1 MLLFVLLPIC
11 LVILGY
17 GLWLTHCRHYERAT
31 NCRPS
36 NPRKARKYDIGYR
49 AYMSD
54 SNQYWTAAGAV
65 ALGIVLFAVLFV
77 GVSSS
82 QLMVIDEKIVMYQE
96 ENAQIEAGVNQ
107 IVSKYVEHEEATF
120 AEAVKNISPTM
131 VFFEGLLVYHET
143 FDPIYGILFGFVW
156 TGIVLFFISN
166 LREHRRFMETN
177 RPS

>member
-11 LVILGY
+11 LLVFGY

-49 AYMSD
+49 AYTSD
-54 SNQYWTAAGAV
+54 SNQYWVGVGAV
-65 ALGIVLFAVLFV
+65 ALALVLLSVLFV

-82 QLMVIDEKIVMYQE
+82 QLMVIDEKIAMYQE

-120 AEAVKNISPTM
+120 AEAVENISPTV
-131 VFFEGLLVYHET
+131 VFSMYPELKSNTLVEKEIET
-143 FDPIYGILFGFVW
+143 YVANQK
-156 TGIVLFFISN
+156 T
-166 LREHRRFMETN
+166 LRELKASRYDYELCLWWLWFG
-177 RPS
+177 

>member
-1 MLLFVLLPIC
+1 MLLLVLLPIC

-49 AYMSD
+49 AYTSD

-65 ALGIVLFAVLFV
+65 ALGAVLLAVLFV

-82 QLMVIDEKIVMYQE
+82 QLMVIDEKIAMYQE

-107 IVSKYVEHEEATF
+107 IVSKYLEHEEATF
-120 AEAVKNISPTM
+120 AEAVENISPTM
-131 VFFEGLLVYHET
+131 VFSMYPELKSNTLVEKEIET
-143 FDPIYGILFGFVW
+143 YVANQQ
-156 TGIVLFFISN
+156 T
-166 LREHRRFMETN
+166 LRELKASRYDYELCLWWLWFG
-177 RPS
+177 